1 MDYLQGEGSI
11 QGSSRYLGM
20 VTPMFPL
27 GTVLFPHMPLDL
39 RIFEPRYL
47 KLLGDLLE
55 DDTEPEFGVVLI
67 ERGQEVGGDDQRFAF
82 GTMARINQVSAN
94 EQFYFIETVG
104 TQRFKVT
111 GWHSEDPYPQAEIEP
126 LPDLEWDDNLYPSRV
141 HVEKQVRKLLSF
153 ASEFTELRFP
163 PDTELSEDPLAA
175 AWQMASMLPMGQL
188 DQMDLL
194 QSESAEELLS
204 QTYELAVAGEEQLQ
218 QMIQR
223 EED

>member
-1 MDYLQGEGSI
+1 
-11 QGSSRYLGM
+11 M
-20 VTPMFPL
+20 VTAMFPL
-27 GTVLFPHMPLDL
+27 GTVLFPHMQLPL

-55 DDTEPEFGVVLI
+55 EDVEPEFGVVLI
-67 ERGQEVGGDDQRFAF
+67 ERGQEVGGESEKFSF

-104 TQRFKVT
+104 TKRFKVNA
-111 GWHSEDPYPQAEIEP
+111 WVSEEPYPQAEIDW
-126 LPDLEWDDNLYPSRV
+126 LPELEWDDNLYPSRV

-153 ASEFTELRFP
+153 ASEFTELRFA
-163 PDTELSEDPLAA
+163 PDSELSEDPLAA

-194 QSESAEELLS
+194 QSESVEELLS
-204 QTYELAVAGEEQLQ
+204 QTYELAVAGEQQLQ
-218 QMIQR
+218 QIIDR

>member
-1 MDYLQGEGSI
+1 LDHIQSEGSLQGSTG
-11 QGSSRYLGM
+11 YLGM

-27 GTVLFPHMPLDL
+27 GTVLFPHMQLPL

-55 DDTEPEFGVVLI
+55 EDVEPEFGVVLI
-67 ERGQEVGGDDQRFAF
+67 ERGQEVGGESEKFSF

-104 TQRFKVT
+104 TKRFKVNA
-111 GWHSEDPYPQAEIEP
+111 WVSEEPYPQAEIDW
-126 LPDLEWDDNLYPSRV
+126 LPELEWDDNLYPSRV

-153 ASEFTELRFP
+153 ASEFTELRFA
-163 PDTELSEDPLAA
+163 PDSELSEDPLAA

-194 QSESAEELLS
+194 QSESVEELLS
-204 QTYELAVAGEEQLQ
+204 QTYELAVAGEQQLQ
-218 QMIQR
+218 QIIDR

>member
-1 MDYLQGEGSI
+1 
-11 QGSSRYLGM
+11 M

-27 GTVLFPHMPLDL
+27 GTVLFPHMQLPL

-55 DDTEPEFGVVLI
+55 DDVEPEFGVVLI
-67 ERGQEVGGDDQRFAF
+67 ERGQEVGGESEKFGF
-82 GTMARINQVSAN
+82 GTIARINQVSAN

-104 TQRFKVT
+104 TKRFKVND
-111 GWHSEDPYPQAEIEP
+111 WVSEEPYPQADIDW
-126 LPDLEWDDNLYPSRV
+126 LPELEWDDNLYPSRV

-153 ASEFTELRFP
+153 ASEFTELRFA
-163 PDTELSEDPLAA
+163 PDSELSEDPLAA

-194 QSESAEELLS
+194 QSESVEELLS
-204 QTYELAVAGEEQLQ
+204 QTYELAVAGEQQLQ
-218 QMIQR
+218 QMIDR

>member
-1 MDYLQGEGSI
+1 
-11 QGSSRYLGM
+11 M

-67 ERGQEVGGDDQRFAF
+67 ERGQEVGGDDQRFGF

-94 EQFYFIETVG
+94 EQFYFIETIG
-104 TQRFKVT
+104 TQRFKIT
-111 GWHSEDPYPQAEIEP
+111 DWQGEDPYPQAEIEP
-126 LPDLEWDDNLYPSRV
+126 LPDLEWDDALYPSRV

-163 PDTELSEDPLAA
+163 ADTELDQDPLAA

-204 QTYELAVAGEEQLQ
+204 QTYELAVAGEQQLQ

>member
-1 MDYLQGEGSI
+1 
-11 QGSSRYLGM
+11 M

-55 DDTEPEFGVVLI
+55 EETKPEFGVVLI
-67 ERGQEVGGDDQRFAF
+67 ERGQEVGGEDQRFSF
-82 GTMARINQVSAN
+82 GTLARINQVSAN

-104 TQRFKVT
+104 TERFKVVD
-111 GWHSEDPYPQAEIEP
+111 WDSEEPYPQAKLER

-141 HVEKQVRKLLSF
+141 HVEKQVRKTVSF

-163 PDTELSEDPLAA
+163 ADTELSEDPVAA
-175 AWQMASMLPMGQL
+175 AWQLASMLPMGQL

-204 QTYELAVAGEEQLQ
+204 QTYDLAVAGEQQLQ
-218 QMIQR
+218 QMI
-223 EED
+223 ENDED